1 MKYKEQIQEEWLQI
15 NIKLN
20 NLLAELEKLD
30 KEREQIAHT
39 DFKSDK
45 QLSEAMSQS
54 VKQYEE
60 LLNKMKELNKQSSAF
75 KKQIKDN

>member
-60 LLNKMKELNKQSSAF
+60 LLNKMKELNKQSSAL

>member
-45 QLSEAMSQS
+45 QLSEAMSKS

-60 LLNKMKELNKQSSAF
+60 LLNKMKELNKQSSAL

>member
-1 MKYKEQIQEEWLQI
+1 MKYKEQIQEEWLKI
-15 NIKLN
+15 NIELN

-45 QLSEAMSQS
+45 QMAEAMSKS

-60 LLNKMKELNKQSSAF
+60 LLNKMKELNKQSSAL

>member
-1 MKYKEQIQEEWLQI
+1 MGNKDQIQEKWLKI
-15 NIKLN
+15 NIELN

-30 KEREQIAHT
+30 KEREKIAHT

-60 LLNKMKELNKQSSAF
+60 LLNKMKELNKQSSAL
-75 KKQIKDN
+75 KQQIKDN

>member
-1 MKYKEQIQEEWLQI
+1 MKYKEQIQEEWLKI
-15 NIKLN
+15 NIELN

-30 KEREQIAHT
+30 KEREKIAHT

-45 QLSEAMSQS
+45 QMAEAMSKS

-60 LLNKMKELNKQSSAF
+60 LLNKMKELNKQSSAL

>member
-1 MKYKEQIQEEWLQI
+1 MKYKEQIQEEWLKI
-15 NIKLN
+15 NIELN

-60 LLNKMKELNKQSSAF
+60 LLNKMKELNKKSSAL
-75 KKQIKDN
+75 KKQINDN

>member
-30 KEREQIAHT
+30 KERKKIAHT

-45 QLSEAMSQS
+45 QMAEAMSKS

-60 LLNKMKELNKQSSAF
+60 LLNKMKELNKKSSAL